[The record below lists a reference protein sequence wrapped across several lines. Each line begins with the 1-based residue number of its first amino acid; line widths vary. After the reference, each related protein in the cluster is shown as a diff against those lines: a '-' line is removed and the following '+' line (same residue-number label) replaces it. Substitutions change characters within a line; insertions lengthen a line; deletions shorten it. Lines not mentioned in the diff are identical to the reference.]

1 MCVNIIRYTG
11 TLTQSS
17 FNSNAECVPDAAA
30 DVAVV
35 VSAALGCV
43 ELPELEPD
51 QEHFSIRGSCDPA
64 TGYVVQHVY
73 PGPGCT
79 GTPDIRRQDDWNLG
93 CNWLTT
99 LTPQNGVCTGGGAR
113 SLSVECTTPTI
124 VTTTSPSTLAPTTPA
139 AGGEVDDDGSDLT
152 SGSGDDD
159 VASTAETT
167 VPPALDDDSVAEVD
181 SSGSAS
187 DDDSSDAGATV
198 GYVFLALF
206 LIVGLVGGVIY
217 VRKNRLS
224 LPSLPSLS
232 SCFGTKPAS
241 NSHTP
246 FQISNPMYGGGAKKR
261 LGPVSSTF
269 QGLDATVA

>member
-79 GTPDIRRQDDWNLG
+79 GTPDIRRQDAWNLG

-99 LTPQNGVCTGGGAR
+99 LTPQNGVCTGGQER
-113 SLSVECTTPTI
+113 SISVECTDDDGDDDDALAVAGTDDGDDGMSPGTI
-124 VTTTSPSTLAPTTPA
+124 AGIVLIIILGIILLRIILGIIWLRSRRREEQDGPAKPLPAAETFMEVDDAVTTTTTAAASNTTANAGYLDMSSAPEHQSAAGDGASDIANVYVDDGGFDVSFLVSTL
-139 AGGEVDDDGSDLT
+139 
-152 SGSGDDD
+152 
-159 VASTAETT
+159 
-167 VPPALDDDSVAEVD
+167 
-181 SSGSAS
+181 
-187 DDDSSDAGATV
+187 
-198 GYVFLALF
+198 
-206 LIVGLVGGVIY
+206 
-217 VRKNRLS
+217 
-224 LPSLPSLS
+224 
-232 SCFGTKPAS
+232 
-241 NSHTP
+241 
-246 FQISNPMYGGGAKKR
+246 
-261 LGPVSSTF
+261 
-269 QGLDATVA
+269 